1 MVDLTQKN
9 LSSGIFTI
17 AYAGTI
23 FIHRVQVYADKKIVL
38 LSDNKGYED
47 LILKNSE
54 ELLKNYSGIGRCIAV
69 IQTRGL

>member
-9 LSSGIFTI
+9 LSSGIFAI
-17 AYAGTI
+17 A
-23 FIHRVQVYADKKIVL
+23 YADKKIGL